1 VLAVTEW
8 EHAMPDEDLI
18 FDVGCHRGEDSRFY
32 LRKGFRV
39 VAVEANP
46 VLCRQLREAFS
57 REMASGQF
65 VLVEKA
71 IAEVPGEVEFFVNS
85 AHSIWGTIRGE
96 FVERDKENFSKIV
109 VPSVTFNSL
118 LQRYGVPHYLK
129 IDIEGADMLCVESL
143 LSETDRPDFVS
154 FETDRKTISALRS
167 DLSLLMRLGYRRFQL
182 VDQKA
187 VQNQEQPFH
196 AREGLYADCVI
207 APDASGLF
215 GLELPGRWLSPS
227 GFIARYMG
235 VMTRD
240 RLAGL
245 ARRCGLPNLIRGSW
259 YDIHA
264 AKEP

>member
-1 VLAVTEW
+1 MATQ
-8 EHAMPDEDLI
+8 DLI
-18 FDVGCHRGEDSRFY
+18 FDVGCHRGEDSRFF
-32 LRKGFRV
+32 LRKGFHV

-46 VLCRQLREAFS
+46 ALCRELRETFS

-96 FVERDKENFSKIV
+96 FVERDKENFAKIV

-118 LQRYGVPHYLK
+118 LQCYGVPRYLK
-129 IDIEGADMLCVESL
+129 IDIEGADMLCLESL
-143 LSETDRPDFVS
+143 LSESDRPDFVS
-154 FETDRKTISALRS
+154 FESDRKTISALRS
-167 DLSLLMRLGYRRFQL
+167 ELSLLIRLGYRRFQL

-187 VQNQEQPFH
+187 VQKQEQPFP
-196 AREGLYADCVI
+196 AREGLYADCGI

-215 GLELPGRWLSPS
+215 GLELPGHWLSPP
-227 GFIARYMG
+227 GFVARYMR
-235 VMTRD
+235 VMARD
-240 RLAGL
+240 RLVGL

-264 AKEP
+264 AKES

>member
-1 VLAVTEW
+1 
-8 EHAMPDEDLI
+8 MPDGNLI

-46 VLCRQLREAFS
+46 ALCRELHDTFF

-65 VLVEKA
+65 VLVERA
-71 IAEVPGEVEFFVNS
+71 IAEVSGEVEFFVNS
-85 AHSIWGTIRGE
+85 AQSILGTIRGE
-96 FVERDKENFSKIV
+96 WAERDRVNFSRIV

-118 LQRYGVPHYLK
+118 LQCYGVPRYLK
-129 IDIEGADMLCVESL
+129 IDIEGADMLCLESL
-143 LSETDRPDFVS
+143 LSESDRPDFVS
-154 FETDRKTISALRS
+154 FESDRKTISALRS
-167 DLSLLMRLGYRRFQL
+167 ELSLLMRLGYRRFQL

-187 VQNQEQPFH
+187 VQKQEQLFP
-196 AREGLYADCVI
+196 AREGLYADCGI
-207 APDASGLF
+207 APNASGLF

-227 GFIARYMG
+227 GFIARYTR
-235 VMTRD
+235 VMARD

-245 ARRCGLPNLIRGSW
+245 ARRCALPNLIRGSW

-264 AKEP
+264 AKES